1 MGTIQQL
8 NFQVLYNDA
17 RLEHLSATLDELHSA
32 ASEGHLPALTPL
44 NSTELVSW
52 LRELIYTAEETIVEI
67 EEHKSEPA
75 GLFLVK

>member
-8 NFQVLYNDA
+8 NFQVLYNGA
-17 RLEHLSATLDELHSA
+17 RLETLGAMLDELHTA
-32 ASEGHLPALTPL
+32 ASDGSLQALTPL
-44 NSTELVSW
+44 NPTELVSW